1 VRVFPSTL
9 SWTFTVVFT
18 LTGVYSLVR
27 LAELASGMDRTGSR
41 IAELSHLLMSVAMI
55 AMAWGWT
62 GEPASPTGVGQIVGF
77 GVLGI
82 WFLAR
87 LVLPVGDHSRATEG
101 YHLVANAAMVW
112 MVAAMPQITGSPVA
126 EAAPH
131 GSADMA
137 GMAGTGGMAGLAAA
151 APTTPATPA
160 WVVAVSVALAVLV
173 LGGAAL
179 WATRIVRPVL
189 PGCCAAGG
197 STQAE
202 EIASGGSVAVAV
214 AAVRTRSTSARID
227 ACCHVLMSL
236 GMAGMLLAML

>member
-1 VRVFPSTL
+1 MFPSTL

-27 LAELASGMDRTGSR
+27 LTELASGMDRTGSR
-41 IAELSHLLMSVAMI
+41 IAELSHLLMSLAMI

-62 GEPASPTGVGQIVGF
+62 GEPSSPTGVAQIVVF

-112 MVAAMPQITGSPVA
+112 MVAAMPQIM
-126 EAAPH
+126 
-131 GSADMA
+131 GSATSVPDAADHDMA
-137 GMAGTGGMAGLAAA
+137 GMAGMNGMAVMDAA
-151 APTTPATPA
+151 APTPPTTPA
-160 WVVAVSVALAVLV
+160 WVVAVTVAFAVLV

-179 WATRIVRPVL
+179 WATRVVRPVL

-197 STQAE
+197 SMQAE
-202 EIASGGSVAVAV
+202 EIASGSAVAVAV
-214 AAVRTRSTSARID
+214 APVRSRSTSARID

>member
-1 VRVFPSTL
+1 VFPSTL

-27 LAELASGMDRTGSR
+27 LTELASGMDRTGSR
-41 IAELSHLLMSVAMI
+41 IAELSHLLMSLAMI

-62 GEPASPTGVGQIVGF
+62 GEPSSPTGVGQIVVF

-112 MVAAMPQITGSPVA
+112 MVAAMPQIMASGTPVP

-131 GSADMA
+131 DMA
-137 GMAGTGGMAGLAAA
+137 GMAGMDA
-151 APTTPATPA
+151 APTPPATPG
-160 WVVAVSVALAVLV
+160 WVVAVSVAFAVLV

-179 WATRIVRPVL
+179 WAARIVRPVV

-202 EIASGGSVAVAV
+202 EMASGGSVAVAV
-214 AAVRTRSTSARID
+214 APVRTRSTSARID